1 MCLLLFLA
9 AACLSLPAPSSAD
22 TPCPAEIRTR
32 AEQGD
37 AAAQFNLGV
46 MYAKGQGVAQ
56 DYAEAATWYRKAAEQ
71 GYAPAQC
78 KLGTMYS
85 QGHGVT
91 QDYAEA
97 MKWYRKAAE
106 QGQCTGAM

>member
-1 MCLLLFLA
+1 
-9 AACLSLPAPSSAD
+9 
-22 TPCPAEIRTR
+22 
-32 AEQGD
+32 
-37 AAAQFNLGV
+37 